1 MGGEVVALIVAA
13 VLGAGGL
20 GALLRARPEAEKA
33 QAESFATSV
42 GAQSTVIGNL
52 QSENRRLS
60 DENEQQRATIKT
72 LELRL
77 DVLEGEM
84 RVIKGQVNGG

>member
-13 VLGAGGL
+13 TALFAGL

-42 GAQSTVIGNL
+42 GAQSTIITNL
-52 QSENRRLS
+52 QSENER
-60 DENEQQRATIKT
+60 QRATIVT
-72 LELRL
+72 QGLRI

-84 RVIKGQVNGG
+84 RVIKGQVNGE

>member
-13 VLGAGGL
+13 TALFAGL

-33 QAESFATSV
+33 QAESFATNV
-42 GAQSTVIGNL
+42 GAQSTIIANL
-52 QSENRRLS
+52 QSENER
-60 DENEQQRATIKT
+60 QRATIVT
-72 LELRL
+72 LELRI

-84 RVIKGQVNGG
+84 RVIKGQVNDE

>member
-1 MGGEVVALIVAA
+1 MGGEWVALVVAA

-33 QAESFATSV
+33 EAETFATSI
-42 GAQSTVIGNL
+42 GAQSTVIKNL
-52 QSENRRLS
+52 QRENLRLS
-60 DENEQQRATIKT
+60 DENEQQRATIAT
-72 LELRL
+72 LEMRL

-84 RVIKGQVNGG
+84 RIIKNQVNGG